1 MDLMSYTIIPAPSRL
16 GLHAA
21 GVEELPQAL
30 LDAGLA
36 SALDASVTEPVSPP
50 AWSPDIDRDHGVLNG
65 EGIAAYSVALA
76 DAVADVLRQ
85 ERFPVVLGGDCS
97 ILLGCLAGAR
107 RRGRVGLLFLDGHA
121 DFYQPEAEPT
131 GEAAS
136 MELGFATGRGPR
148 LLTEIDGP
156 GPLVHDGDVVVVGRR
171 DHAVAASDG
180 SRPLASSITA
190 FDLDAVRSLGATGTA
205 RRAIANP
212 ARPFWIH
219 LDADVLDD
227 RLMPAVDYR
236 VPDGLSWEELEVIL
250 GAALKSGHAVG
261 LDVTI
266 MNPRLDPDGS
276 LTRELREFLSRV
288 LAATWRP
295 SYL

>member
-1 MDLMSYTIIPAPSRL
+1 MSCTIIPAPSRL

-21 GVEELPQAL
+21 GVEELPNAL

-36 SALDASVTEPVSPP
+36 TALDAPVTEPVAPP
-50 AWSPDIDRDHGVLNG
+50 AWSPDIDPGHGVMNG
-65 EGIAAYSVALA
+65 ESIAAYSVALA
-76 DAVADVLRQ
+76 GVVADVLDRD
-85 ERFPVVLGGDCS
+85 RFPVVLGGDCS

-148 LLTEIDGP
+148 LLTDIDGP
-156 GPLVHDGDVVVVGRR
+156 GPLVCDSDVVVVGHR
-171 DHAVAASDG
+171 DHAVAAGDG

-190 FDLDAVRSLGATGTA
+190 FDLDAVRSLGAVGTA
-205 RRAIANP
+205 RRVVAEP
-212 ARPFWIH
+212 TRPYWIH

-236 VPDGLSWEELEVIL
+236 VPDGLSWEELEIIL
-250 GAALKSGHAVG
+250 GVALKSGQAVG

-266 MNPRLDPDGS
+266 MNPRLDPDRS
-276 LTRELREFLSRV
+276 LTLELRELLSRV
-288 LAATWRP
+288 LASAWRP

>member
-1 MDLMSYTIIPAPSRL
+1 MNPTIIPAPSRL
-16 GLHAA
+16 GLHAR

-36 SALDASVTEPVSPP
+36 KALNAPVTEPVVPP
-50 AWSPDIDRDHGVLNG
+50 AWRPDIDPAHGVLNG
-65 EGIAAYSVALA
+65 KSIAAYSVALA
-76 DAVADVLRQ
+76 DRVAGVLRDG
-85 ERFPVVLGGDCS
+85 RFPVVLGGDCS

-107 RRGRVGLLFLDGHA
+107 RHGRVGLLFLDGHA

-148 LLTEIDGP
+148 LLTDLDGP
-156 GPLVHDGDVVVVGRR
+156 GPLVHDSDVVVVGHR
-171 DHAVAASDG
+171 DHAEAAGDG
-180 SRPLASSITA
+180 SRPLARSITA
-190 FDLDAVRSLGATGTA
+190 FDLAAVRSLGATGTA
-205 RRAIANP
+205 RRAIAEP
-212 ARPFWIH
+212 TRRSWIH
-219 LDADVLDD
+219 LDVDVLDD

-236 VPDGLSWEELEVIL
+236 MPAGLSWEELEVIL
-250 GAALKSGHAVG
+250 GVALKSGQPVG

-266 MNPRLDPDGS
+266 MNPRLDPDRY

-288 LAATWRP
+288 LAPAWWP

>member
-1 MDLMSYTIIPAPSRL
+1 MSYAIIPAPSRL
-16 GLHAA
+16 GLHAT
-21 GVEELPQAL
+21 GVEELPAAL

-36 SALDASVTEPVSPP
+36 TALDAPVTEPVAPP
-50 AWSPDIDRDHGVLNG
+50 AWSPDIHPDHGVLNA

-76 DAVADVLRQ
+76 DVVADVHR
-85 ERFPVVLGGDCS
+85 RDRCPIVLGGDCS

-107 RRGRVGLLFLDGHA
+107 RRGRVGLLFFDGHA

-156 GPLVHDGDVVVVGRR
+156 GPLVCDSDVVVVGHR
-171 DHAVAASDG
+171 DHAVAAADG

-190 FDLDAVRSLGATGTA
+190 FDLDAVRSLGACGTA
-205 RRAIANP
+205 RRAVADP
-212 ARPFWIH
+212 TRPFWIH

-236 VPDGLSWEELEVIL
+236 LPDGLTWEELEVIL
-250 GAALKSGHAVG
+250 GVALKSDQAIG

-266 MNPRLDPDGS
+266 MNPRLDPDRS
-276 LTRELREFLSRV
+276 LTRQLREFLSRV
-288 LAATWRP
+288 LASAWRP
-295 SYL
+295 WYL

>member
-1 MDLMSYTIIPAPSRL
+1 MRYTIIPAPSRL

-21 GVEELPQAL
+21 GVEELPTVL

-36 SALDASVTEPVSPP
+36 RALDAPVTTPLEPP
-50 AWSPDIDRDHGVLNG
+50 AWSPDIDPGHGVLNG
-65 EGIAAYSVALA
+65 KGIAAYSVALA
-76 DAVADVLRQ
+76 DVVADVLTRD
-85 ERFPVVLGGDCS
+85 RFPLVLGGDCS

-136 MELGFATGRGPR
+136 MELGFATGRGPS
-148 LLTEIDGP
+148 LLTDIDGP
-156 GPLVHDGDVVVVGRR
+156 GPLVCDSDVVVVGHR
-171 DHAVAASDG
+171 DHAVAARNG
-180 SRPLASSITA
+180 SRPLARSIAA
-190 FDLDAVRSLGATGTA
+190 FELGAVRSLGATGTA
-205 RRAIANP
+205 RRAVAEP
-212 ARPFWIH
+212 TRPFWIH
-219 LDADVLDD
+219 LDVDVLDD

-236 VPDGLSWEELEVIL
+236 MPGGLGWEELEVIL
-250 GAALKSGHAVG
+250 GAALKSGRAVG

-266 MNPRLDPDGS
+266 MNPRLDPDRS

-288 LAATWRP
+288 LAPTWRP